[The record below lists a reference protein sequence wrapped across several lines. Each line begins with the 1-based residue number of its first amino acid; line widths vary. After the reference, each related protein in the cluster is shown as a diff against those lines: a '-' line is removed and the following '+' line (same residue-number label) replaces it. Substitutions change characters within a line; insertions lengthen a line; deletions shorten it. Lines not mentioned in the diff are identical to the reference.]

1 MNPRTPVSN
10 TSPGFSKNLQ
20 VCDTR
25 AYRSLNWPTAFAP
38 HQKRST
44 VEFGE

>member
-1 MNPRTPVSN
+1 MYPRTPVSN

-25 AYRSLNWPTAFAP
+25 AYRSLNWPTALALFKKCAAAD
-38 HQKRST
+38 
-44 VEFGE
+44 FGE